1 MAHTEVLNFILILL
15 LKVIDNAN

>member
-15 LKVIDNAN
+15 LKVMDNAN